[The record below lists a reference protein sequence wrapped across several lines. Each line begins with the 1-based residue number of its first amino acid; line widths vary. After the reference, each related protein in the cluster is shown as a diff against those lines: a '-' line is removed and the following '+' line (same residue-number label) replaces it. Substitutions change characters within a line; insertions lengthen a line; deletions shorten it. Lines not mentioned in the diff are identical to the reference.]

1 MNKKNYT
8 APEVDIEKYTTEFSV
23 MTVSNGLEGTG
34 SEFTGGDDWEF

>member
-8 APEVDIEKYTTEFSV
+8 APEVDIEKYTTECSV

-34 SEFTGGDDWEF
+34 TDYVGGGDWEF